1 MSSNSFEKLFTLVLL
16 MGGLLKV
23 LLMGL
28 KLMGSLLKVLLM
40 GLKSMVVSRGLKS
53 SVVAMGM

>member
-1 MSSNSFEKLFTLVLL
+1 MESYLKLVTKMGSNLVLL

-23 LLMGL
+23 
-28 KLMGSLLKVLLM
+28 SLM